1 MAIAHH
7 IISVGL
13 LLSVMLVCSKIMIL
27 LWIFF
32 TYILSISYRQDNRL
46 CTFCLP
52 RQIFTCRN
60 KQTSAYFEYCINIY
74 HNCHEEE
81 VTHVLL
87 IRLLLQETVHVSTP
101 INYSAHQFCYLLLKE
116 ITNSCLLPIVFHSQ
130 WRHIAV
136 LRMSYLPWKRA
147 ISSNTFLLLLWEHPL
162 LSTFR
167 LSASSLTFKFSSQL
181 TLKSD
186 SLVSIWKELKQV

>member
-116 ITNSCLLPIVFHSQ
+116 ITNSWLLPHSIPH

-136 LRMSYLPWKRA
+136 IRMSYLPWKRA
-147 ISSNTFLLLLWEHPL
+147 FSSNTFLLLLWEHPL
-162 LSTFR
+162 FSTFSFITYI
-167 LSASSLTFKFSSQL
+167 LIFITIV
-181 TLKSD
+181 T
-186 SLVSIWKELKQV
+186 